1 MGDFPAHRKLLPLAA
16 QHLNHARKQ
25 WEPSKRF
32 CNHVL
37 EGDGAVIMDMEH
49 IDGLK
54 WIPLNDDDG
63 GTKWNRDGSEAGYR
77 MVALSGERS
86 KSQEYEHGKD

>member
-1 MGDFPAHRKLLPLAA
+1 
-16 QHLNHARKQ
+16 
-25 WEPSKRF
+25 
-32 CNHVL
+32 
-37 EGDGAVIMDMEH
+37 MDMEH
-49 IDGLK
+49 IEGLK